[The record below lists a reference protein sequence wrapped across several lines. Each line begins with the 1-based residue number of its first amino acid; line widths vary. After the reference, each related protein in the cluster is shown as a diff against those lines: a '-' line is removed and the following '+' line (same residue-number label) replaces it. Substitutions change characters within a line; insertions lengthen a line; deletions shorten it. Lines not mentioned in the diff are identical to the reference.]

1 MRCKDESKVDA
12 IYKATLTLVK
22 DRGLAGITMCDIS
35 KEASIAT
42 GTLYIYFKNKDELIK
57 ALFTD
62 CRIKSAQCYF
72 DGIDEQLPFEHRM
85 QKLFRNIV
93 RYKMKHFEV
102 SAFLEQ
108 SYHSPYVDVID
119 LKKKQKAMEPLHEMI
134 KEGIETKKVKNIETR
149 LLVSYLFGIVNEIV
163 KRAYF
168 SNKKLTDS
176 DIEEVYTMFWDGISY
191 SVK

>member
-12 IYKATLTLVK
+12 IYRATLTLVK

-57 ALFTD
+57 ALFTE
-62 CRIKSAQCYF
+62 CREKSAHYYF
-72 DGIDEQLPFEHRM
+72 DGVNEQQSFEKQM
-85 QKLFRNIV
+85 EKLFRNIIC
-93 RYKMKHFEV
+93 YKMKNFEV

-119 LKKKQKAMEPLHEMI
+119 LKKKQKTLNPLYDLI
-134 KEGIETKKVKNIETR
+134 KEGIVNKKIRDTEVQLII
-149 LLVSYLFGIVNEIV
+149 SYLFGIVNEMV
-163 KRAYF
+163 KKAYF
-168 SNKKLTDS
+168 SNKKITDAV
-176 DIEEVYTMFWDGISY
+176 IKEVYEMFWSGIKY
-191 SVK
+191 

>member
-57 ALFTD
+57 ALFAE
-62 CRIKSAQCYF
+62 CRIKSARYYF
-72 DGIDEQLPFEHRM
+72 EGIDEEPTFEQKM
-85 QKLFRNIV
+85 LKLFRNIV
-93 RYKMKHFEV
+93 CYKMRHFDV

-108 SYHSPYVDVID
+108 SYHSPYVGVID
-119 LKKKQKAMEPLHEMI
+119 LKKKQKTMAPLHTMI
-134 KEGIETKKVKNIETR
+134 KEGIETKKIKKIETR

-168 SNKKLTDS
+168 SNKKLTDT
-176 DIEEVYTMFWDGISY
+176 DINEVYAMFWDGIKY
-191 SVK
+191 AN